1 MEKIV
6 FDTVEKFLPEF
17 EEVSTF
23 IFEHPELGEKEYVS
37 SKYLTDKIREHGFE
51 VQYPYCDIETAFR
64 AELKC
69 GAGPKVAFLAEY
81 DALPGYGENHDK
93 NGHACGH
100 NWIAALTYGAC
111 VSLSKLKDLFKGTIV
126 FMGTPAEETVGA
138 KCDMVDRGAFDDI
151 DAVFQMHLG
160 GINNLDPV
168 ALAMD
173 SIEFSF
179 EGVAAHAAAYP
190 HLGVNALDAVQLTY
204 AGINALRQHITPD
217 ARIHGII
224 TNGGQAANIVPH
236 KAQCRITIRAEKR
249 EYLNTLT
256 QKVIN
261 CARGAELM
269 TGAKLSYRNFE
280 NSFDDLVNNE
290 NLRNLVKKNLIKTGI
305 TEFTKPNGS
314 FGSSDIG
321 NVSHVC
327 PTFYCEIDATGGKE
341 AFVHEEGFLQVA
353 NSEEAHDKL
362 NKSIKAL
369 VLSAIE
375 VSQNPDILK

>member
-1 MEKIV
+1 MERLV

-37 SKYLTDKIREHGFE
+37 SKYLTDKIRKHGFE

-69 GAGPKVAFLAEY
+69 GDGPKVAFLAEY

-100 NWIAALTYGAC
+100 NWIAALTYGVC

-138 KCDMVDRGAFDDI
+138 KCDMIDRGAFDDI

-160 GINNLDPV
+160 GINNLDTV